1 MYKFQIQILIQT
13 LITLFNESLVYFNS
27 ILRILFQIFPPLDFI
42 HYGNI
47 YFLIFEKHL
56 GNDEKSFLVVQVGSL
71 GMKSSVL
78 REHLATRRS
87 SANTDPEEIVDGI
100 LLEKRAIRAINNGN
114 LFLLSKSLYTKID
127 FYFDFKF

>member
-1 MYKFQIQILIQT
+1 M
-13 LITLFNESLVYFNS
+13 
-27 ILRILFQIFPPLDFI
+27 
-42 HYGNI
+42 
-47 YFLIFEKHL
+47 
-56 GNDEKSFLVVQVGSL
+56 GNDEKSFLVVQVVSL

-78 REHLATRRS
+78 RERLATRRS
-87 SANTDPEEIVDGI
+87 SENTDTGEIVDGI

>member
-1 MYKFQIQILIQT
+1 M
-13 LITLFNESLVYFNS
+13 
-27 ILRILFQIFPPLDFI
+27 
-42 HYGNI
+42 
-47 YFLIFEKHL
+47 
-56 GNDEKSFLVVQVGSL
+56 GNDEKSFLVVQVVSL

-78 REHLATRRS
+78 RERLATRRS
-87 SANTDPEEIVDGI
+87 SANADPEEIVDGI